1 MDISYKQKQYEDIK
15 QPLLL
20 GLIVTS
26 MPHHIA
32 MNISVWYHF
41 RQLFQDLAVGLHNLL
56 LRMSAWDIPGSFC
69 GFKVM

>member
-1 MDISYKQKQYEDIK
+1 MDISYKQKKYEDIK

-41 RQLFQDLAVGLHNLL
+41 RQLTGLGG
-56 LRMSAWDIPGSFC
+56 GSSQPASQNECLGQVAASVF
-69 GFKVM
+69 FEVM